1 MLVGYVRVSRNE
13 QNLDLQLDSLKKLG
27 VEEIFKEKAGGTSKE
42 RLEFDRMLT
51 LLRSGDIIVV
61 WRIDRLGRST
71 LALVRL
77 MAELRERGIEFRSI
91 TEGIDTTTPMGR
103 LWYTLSAVFAE
114 NEREII
120 RERTIAG
127 LASARARGRK
137 GGRKFGLS
145 DKAKQTAKTAKVL
158 YDSGQSVSEIL
169 KALSIGSSTTLYKYL
184 RYEGAKI
191 GVNKI

>member
-1 MLVGYVRVSRNE
+1 MLVGYVRVSKNE
-13 QNLDLQLDSLKKLG
+13 QNLDLQVDSLKKLG
-27 VEEIFKEKAGGTSKE
+27 VEEIFKEKIGGTSKE
-42 RLEFDRMLT
+42 RPEFDRMLT
-51 LLRSGDIIVV
+51 LLRSGDIVVV

-120 RERTIAG
+120 RERTLAG

-137 GGRKFGLS
+137 GGRRIGLS
-145 DKAKQTAKTAKVL
+145 DKAKQTAKTAKIL
-158 YDSGQSVSEIL
+158 YDSGQSIVAIL
-169 KALSIGSSTTLYKYL
+169 KALNIGSSTTLYKYL
-184 RYEGAKI
+184 RYEGVKF
-191 GVNKI
+191 GK

>member
-13 QNLDLQLDSLKKLG
+13 QNLDLQLDSLNKLG
-27 VEEIFKEKAGGTSKE
+27 IEKVFKEKTGGASKD
-42 RLEFDRMLT
+42 RPEFDRMLT
-51 LLRSGDIIVV
+51 LLRSGDVIVV

-71 LALVRL
+71 LSLVQL

-91 TEGIDTTTPMGR
+91 IEGVDTTTPMGR

-127 LASARARGRK
+127 LAAARLRGRK
-137 GGRKFGLS
+137 GGRRFGLS
-145 DKAKQTAKTAKVL
+145 DKAKQTAKTAKIL
-158 YDSGQSVSEIL
+158 YDSG
-169 KALSIGSSTTLYKYL
+169 Y
-184 RYEGAKI
+184 
-191 GVNKI
+191 